1 MVAKTISGIAEH
13 ADILLKVQKHR
24 SLSVLAEMLCR
35 NFKDCKIYFQIVY
48 IIANMHSV
56 RSIALLLYDDASE
69 AAQGRVRALISKFR
83 RKMLQDLRSKP
94 KPKPLGS
101 KPKPKLKDGDE
112 CDDGKDAKDA
122 KVESN
127 SCVTKEAETVEK
139 GKAGDTV
146 LNWLDEN
153 MLAKQLADECYEAAR
168 KLHQNKDYQNTFRFM
183 ELVTRFLKLSQSARK
198 EYDLEEARRE
208 LAELRQRMQADKN
221 GVS

>member
-1 MVAKTISGIAEH
+1 VIEVDMDLDKLRMNKAES
-13 ADILLKVQKHR
+13 A
-24 SLSVLAEMLCR
+24 LALYAEGR
-35 NFKDCKIYFQIVY
+35 
-48 IIANMHSV
+48 SV

-83 RKMLQDLRSKP
+83 RKMLQNLRSKSKPQPKP

-101 KPKPKLKDGDE
+101 KPKPKLKDE
-112 CDDGKDAKDA
+112 NEYDDSKHAK
-122 KVESN
+122 KEVESN
-127 SCVTKEAETVEK
+127 PCVTKEAETVEK
-139 GKAGDTV
+139 GKASDTV

-168 KLHQNKDYQNTFRFM
+168 KLRQNKDYQNTFRFM